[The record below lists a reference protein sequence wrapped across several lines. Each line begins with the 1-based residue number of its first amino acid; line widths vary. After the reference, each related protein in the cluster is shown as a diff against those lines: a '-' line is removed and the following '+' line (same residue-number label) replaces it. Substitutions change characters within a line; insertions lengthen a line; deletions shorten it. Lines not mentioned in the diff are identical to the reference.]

1 MNSKVFTHKFIE
13 LKQAERVDGFYQTP
27 DGKFPSV
34 TTVVGWK
41 KNQFFAE
48 WRKNNPKE
56 AVRTRNRGT
65 KLHSLI
71 ESYLLNTPEF
81 NKDQDPYTLDLFSQ
95 IHTEIDKIDNIRAV
109 EGFLWSKPLRIA
121 GRADCIAEYNNILS
135 VIDFK
140 GSTKPKRKDDIH
152 NYFLQATAY
161 AVMWEERT
169 GEKVPQIVIL
179 ISCDDGTTQVFTE
192 NPNTYKK
199 DLAIAIKEWR
209 NEYEPRQC
217 EQEKQS

>member
-1 MNSKVFTHKFIE
+1 MNTKQFNHNFTK
-13 LKQAERVDGFYQTP
+13 LQQAERIDGFYQTQ
-27 DGKFPSV
+27 DGRFPSV

-56 AVRTRNRGT
+56 AIRTRNRGI

-71 ESYLLNTPEF
+71 ETYLLNESKLTE
-81 NKDQDPYTLDLFSQ
+81 QDPYTLDLFSQ
-95 IHTEIDKIDNIRAV
+95 LQTHIDHIDNIKSL

-121 GRADCIAEYNNILS
+121 GRVDCISEYKGTPS

-140 GSTKPKRKDDIH
+140 GSTKPKRKQDIH

-161 AVMWEERT
+161 AIMWEEQT
-169 GEKVPQIVIL
+169 GESIPQIVIL
-179 ISCDDGTTQVFTE
+179 ISCDDGTTQEFVEPTK
-192 NPNTYKK
+192 TYKK
-199 DLAIAIKEWR
+199 DLAVAIKEWR
-209 NEYEPRQC
+209 DEFEPKQC
-217 EQEKQS
+217 K

>member
-1 MNSKVFTHKFIE
+1 MEIKQFKHNFIE
-13 LKQAERVDGFYQTP
+13 LPKGERVDGFYQTP

-56 AVRTRNRGT
+56 AIRTRNRGT

-71 ESYLLNTPEF
+71 ENYINNTPEF
-81 NKDQDPYTLDLFSQ
+81 AKDKDPYTLDLFYQFQEQ
-95 IHTEIDKIDNIRAV
+95 INKIDNIRAV
-109 EGFLWSKPLRIA
+109 EGFLWSKPLRLA
-121 GRADCIAEYNNILS
+121 GRVDCIAEYDGTLS

-140 GSTKPKRKDDIH
+140 GSTKPKKKEDIQ

-161 AVMWEERT
+161 AAMWQERV
-169 GEKVPQIVIL
+169 GEKINQIVIL
-179 ISCDDGTTQVFTE
+179 ISCDDGTTQVFIE
-192 NPNTYKK
+192 KANNYKK
-199 DLAIAIKEWR
+199 LLAETIVEWR
-209 NEYEPRQC
+209 NEYEPKQC
-217 EQEKQS
+217 K

>member
-1 MNSKVFTHKFIE
+1 MSAKHFNHQIIE
-13 LKQAERVDGFYQTP
+13 LPQAERIDGFYQTP

-65 KLHSLI
+65 RLHSLI
-71 ESYLLNTPEF
+71 ENYIKNNSEYKTN
-81 NKDQDPYTLDLFSQ
+81 QDPYTLDLFNQ
-95 IHTEIDKIDNIRAV
+95 IQTNVDRIDNIRAV

-121 GRADCIAEYNNILS
+121 GRADCIAEFDGVPS

-169 GEKVPQIVIL
+169 GEKIPQLVIL
-179 ISCDDGTTQVFTE
+179 ISCDDGTTQVFIE
-192 NPNTYKK
+192 NTKDYKK
-199 DLAIAIKEWR
+199 DLAVAIKEWR
-209 NEYEPRQC
+209 DEYEPKQC
-217 EQEKQS
+217 KQA

>member
-1 MNSKVFTHKFIE
+1 MRTKTFTHNFQKLE
-13 LKQAERVDGFYQTP
+13 QGERVDGFYQTP

-56 AVRTRNRGT
+56 AIRTRNRGT

-71 ESYLLNTPEF
+71 EKYVLNDVEF
-81 NKDQDPYTLDLFSQ
+81 LNNQDPYTLDLFCQ
-95 IHTEIDKIDNIRAV
+95 LQTEINKIDNVRSI
-109 EGFLWSKPLRIA
+109 EGFLWSKPLRLA
-121 GRADCIAEYNNILS
+121 GRVDCIAEYDEVLS

-161 AVMWEERT
+161 AEMWHERT
-169 GEKVPQIVIL
+169 GEKITQIVIL
-179 ISCDDGTTQVFTE
+179 ITCDDGTVQTFVEDTK
-192 NPNTYKK
+192 NYKK
-199 DLAIAIKEWR
+199 DLAVAIKEWR
-209 NEYEPRQC
+209 DEYEPKQC
-217 EQEKQS
+217 E

>member
-1 MNSKVFTHKFIE
+1 MSAKHFNHK
-13 LKQAERVDGFYQTP
+13 LVQLPQAERIDGFYQTP
-27 DGKFPSV
+27 DGRFPSV

-41 KNQFFAE
+41 KNQFFAD

-56 AVRTRNRGT
+56 AIRTRNRGT

-71 ESYLLNTPEF
+71 ENYIKNNPEY
-81 NKDQDPYTLDLFSQ
+81 KTGQDLYTLDLFNQ
-95 IHTEIDKIDNIRAV
+95 IHPEIDKIDNIRAI

-121 GRADCIAEYNNILS
+121 GRVDCIAEYNGALS

-161 AVMWEERT
+161 ACMWEERT
-169 GEKVPQIVIL
+169 GEKIPQIVIL

-192 NPNTYKK
+192 KTKTYKK
-199 DLAIAIKEWR
+199 DLAVAIKEWR
-209 NEYEPRQC
+209 DEYEPRQC
-217 EQEKQS
+217 KQT

>member
-1 MNSKVFTHKFIE
+1 MNDKLFNHKFVE
-13 LKQAERVDGFYQTP
+13 LPQAERIDGFYQTP

-71 ESYLLNTPEF
+71 ENYIKNNPEYK
-81 NKDQDPYTLDLFSQ
+81 NNQDLYTLDLFNQ
-95 IHTEIDKIDNIRAV
+95 LQTNINKIDNVRAI

-121 GRADCIAEYNNILS
+121 GRVDCIAEYDGELS

-140 GSTKPKRKDDIH
+140 GSTKSKRKDDIH

-161 AVMWEERT
+161 ACMWEERT
-169 GEKVPQIVIL
+169 GEKIPQIVIL
-179 ISCDDGTTQVFTE
+179 ISCDDGTVQAFIESTK
-192 NPNTYKK
+192 NYKK
-199 DLAIAIKEWR
+199 DLAVAIKEWR
-209 NEYEPRQC
+209 DEYEPKQC
-217 EQEKQS
+217 K

>member
-1 MNSKVFTHKFIE
+1 MNIKVFTHNLIE
-13 LKQAERVDGFYQTP
+13 LPSGERIDGFYQTP

-56 AVRTRNRGT
+56 AARTRIRGT

-71 ESYLLNTPEF
+71 ENYIKNNP
-81 NKDQDPYTLDLFSQ
+81 NYRDNQDPYTLDLFVQ
-95 IHTEIDKIDNIRAV
+95 IQNNIDKIDNIKSI
-109 EGFLWSKPLRIA
+109 EGFLWSKPLRLA
-121 GRADCIAEYNNILS
+121 GRADCIAEFDGIPS

-140 GSTKPKRKDDIH
+140 GSTKPKRKEDIH

-161 AVMWEERT
+161 ACMWEERT
-169 GEKVPQIVIL
+169 GEKIPQIVIL
-179 ISCDDGTTQVFTE
+179 ISCDDGTVQTFVEQAK
-192 NPNTYKK
+192 NYKK

-209 NEYEPRQC
+209 DEYEPKQC
-217 EQEKQS
+217 KQT

>member
-1 MNSKVFTHKFIE
+1 MNTKVFTHKLVNLE
-13 LKQAERVDGFYQTP
+13 QSERIDGFYQTP
-27 DGKFPSV
+27 EGRFPSV

-81 NKDQDPYTLDLFSQ
+81 NKDKDPYTLDLFNQ
-95 IHTEIDKIDNIRAV
+95 IQENIDKIDNIRSI
-109 EGFLWSKPLRIA
+109 EGFLWSKPLRMA
-121 GRADCIAEYNNILS
+121 GRSDCIAEYEGVLS

-140 GSTKPKRKDDIH
+140 GSTKPKRKEDIH
-152 NYFLQATAY
+152 SYFLQATAY

-169 GEKVPQIVIL
+169 GEKIPQIVIL
-179 ISCDDGTTQVFTE
+179 ISCDDGTTQVFVE
-192 NPNTYKK
+192 QPRHYKK

-209 NEYEPRQC
+209 DEYEPKQC
-217 EQEKQS
+217 EQA

>member
-1 MNSKVFTHKFIE
+1 
-13 LKQAERVDGFYQTP
+13 
-27 DGKFPSV
+27 V

-41 KNQFFAE
+41 KNQFFAQ

-71 ESYLLNTPEF
+71 ENYIKNNPEYRTG
-81 NKDQDPYTLDLFSQ
+81 QDLYTLDLFGQ
-95 IHTEIDKIDNIRAV
+95 IQGEVDKIDNIRAV

-121 GRADCIAEYNNILS
+121 GRVDCVAEYNGTLS
-135 VIDFK
+135 IIDFK

-161 AVMWEERT
+161 ACMWEERT
-169 GEKVPQIVIL
+169 GEKIPQIVIL
-179 ISCDDGTTQVFTE
+179 ITCDDGTTQVFAE
-192 NPNTYKK
+192 SPNQYKK
-199 DLAIAIKEWR
+199 DLAVAIKEWR
-209 NEYEPRQC
+209 DEYEPKQC
-217 EQEKQS
+217 KST

>member
-1 MNSKVFTHKFIE
+1 MRTKTFIHNLQKLE
-13 LKQAERVDGFYQTP
+13 QGERVDGFYQTP

-56 AVRTRNRGT
+56 AIRTRNRGT

-71 ESYLLNTPEF
+71 EKYVLNEPEF
-81 NKDQDPYTLDLFSQ
+81 LNNQDPYTLDLFCQ
-95 IHTEIDKIDNIRAV
+95 LQTQIDKIDNIRAI
-109 EGFLWSKPLRIA
+109 EGFLWSKPLRLA
-121 GRADCIAEYNNILS
+121 GRVDCIAEYDGILS

-161 AVMWEERT
+161 AEMWHERT
-169 GEKVPQIVIL
+169 GEKINQIVIL
-179 ISCDDGTTQVFTE
+179 ITCDDGTVQTFIEDTKS
-192 NPNTYKK
+192 YKK
-199 DLAIAIKEWR
+199 DLAVAIKEWR
-209 NEYEPRQC
+209 DEYEPRKC
-217 EQEKQS
+217 E

>member
-1 MNSKVFTHKFIE
+1 MNIKVFNHKPVE
-13 LKQAERVDGFYQTP
+13 LQSGERIDGFYQTP
-27 DGKFPSV
+27 DGRFPSV

-56 AVRTRNRGT
+56 AIRTRNRGT

-71 ESYLLNTPEF
+71 ENYIKNNPEF
-81 NKDQDPYTLDLFSQ
+81 TKDQDLYTLDLFTQ
-95 IHTEIDKIDNIRAV
+95 IQKEVNKIDNIRTV

-121 GRADCIAEYNNILS
+121 GRADCIAEYNEILS

-161 AVMWEERT
+161 ACMWEERT
-169 GEKVPQIVIL
+169 GEKIPQIVIL
-179 ISCDDGTTQVFTE
+179 ITCDDGTTQVFVEDTKM
-192 NPNTYKK
+192 YKK
-199 DLAIAIKEWR
+199 DLAVAIKEWR
-209 NEYEPRQC
+209 DEYEPRQC
-217 EQEKQS
+217 KQA

>member
-1 MNSKVFTHKFIE
+1 MNSKVFTHK
-13 LKQAERVDGFYQTP
+13 LVDLPQAERVDGFYQTP
-27 DGKFPSV
+27 DGRFPSV

-56 AVRTRNRGT
+56 AIRTRNRGT
-65 KLHSLI
+65 KLHTLI
-71 ESYLLNTPEF
+71 EHYIKNNPEYV
-81 NKDQDPYTLDLFSQ
+81 NQQDPYTLDLFYQ
-95 IHTEIDKIDNIRAV
+95 IQNEINKIDNIRAI

-121 GRADCIAEYNNILS
+121 GRADCIAEYNGALS

-161 AVMWEERT
+161 SAMWEERT
-169 GEKVPQIVIL
+169 GEKIPQIVIL
-179 ISCDDGTTQVFTE
+179 ITCDDGTVQTFIEQTKH
-192 NPNTYKK
+192 YKK
-199 DLAIAIKEWR
+199 DLAVAIKEWR
-209 NEYEPRQC
+209 DEYEPRQC
-217 EQEKQS
+217 KQA

>member
-1 MNSKVFTHKFIE
+1 MSAKHFNHQLVQ
-13 LKQAERVDGFYQTP
+13 LPQAERIDGFYQTP
-27 DGKFPSV
+27 DGRFPSV

-41 KNQFFAE
+41 KNQFFAQ

-56 AVRTRNRGT
+56 AIRTRNRGT

-71 ESYLLNTPEF
+71 ENYIKNDPEYR
-81 NKDQDPYTLDLFSQ
+81 NNQDPYTLDLFNQ
-95 IHTEIDKIDNIRAV
+95 FQNNINKIDNIRAI

-121 GRADCIAEYNNILS
+121 GRVDCIAEYDGVLS

-161 AVMWEERT
+161 ACMWEERT
-169 GEKVPQIVIL
+169 GEKIPQITIL
-179 ISCDDGTTQVFTE
+179 ITCDDGTVQVFTE
-192 NPNTYKK
+192 HTKDYKK

-209 NEYEPRQC
+209 DEYEPKQC
-217 EQEKQS
+217 KQA

>member
-1 MNSKVFTHKFIE
+1 MSVKLFNHK
-13 LKQAERVDGFYQTP
+13 LVDLPQAERIDGFYQTP
-27 DGKFPSV
+27 DGRFPSV

-56 AVRTRNRGT
+56 AIRTRNRGT

-71 ESYLLNTPEF
+71 ESYIKNTPEF
-81 NKDQDPYTLDLFSQ
+81 SKDQDLYTLDLFNQ
-95 IHTEIDKIDNIRAV
+95 IQTEINKIDNIRAI

-121 GRADCIAEYNNILS
+121 GRADCIAEYNGVLS
-135 VIDFK
+135 VVDFK

-161 AVMWEERT
+161 ACMWEERT
-169 GEKVPQIVIL
+169 GEKIPQIVIL
-179 ISCDDGTTQVFTE
+179 ISCDDGTTQVFVEETRK
-192 NPNTYKK
+192 YKK
-199 DLAIAIKEWR
+199 DLAVAIKEWR
-209 NEYEPRQC
+209 DEYEPRKC
-217 EQEKQS
+217 K

>member
-1 MNSKVFTHKFIE
+1 MRTKTFIHNLQKLE
-13 LKQAERVDGFYQTP
+13 QAERVDGFYQTP

-56 AVRTRNRGT
+56 AIRTRNRGT
-65 KLHSLI
+65 KLRGLI
-71 ESYLLNTPEF
+71 EKYVLNDSEF
-81 NKDQDPYTLDLFSQ
+81 LNNQDPYTLDLFCQ
-95 IHTEIDKIDNIRAV
+95 LQAQIDKIDNVRAI
-109 EGFLWSKPLRIA
+109 EGFLWSKPLRLA
-121 GRADCIAEYNNILS
+121 GRVDCIAEYDGILS

-161 AVMWEERT
+161 AEMWHERT
-169 GEKVPQIVIL
+169 GEKIHQIVIL
-179 ISCDDGTTQVFTE
+179 ITCDDGTVQTFIEDTK
-192 NPNTYKK
+192 TYKK
-199 DLAIAIKEWR
+199 DLAVAIKEWR
-209 NEYEPRQC
+209 DEYEPRKC
-217 EQEKQS
+217 K

>member
-1 MNSKVFTHKFIE
+1 MNAKLFNHKLVE
-13 LKQAERVDGFYQTP
+13 LPQAERIDGFYQTP
-27 DGKFPSV
+27 DGRFPSV

-56 AVRTRNRGT
+56 AIRTRNRGT

-71 ESYLLNTPEF
+71 ETYLLNQPEF
-81 NKDQDPYTLDLFSQ
+81 DTADPYTLDLFNQ
-95 IHTEIDKIDNIRAV
+95 FQTEINKIDNIRSI

-121 GRADCIAEYNNILS
+121 GRADCIAEYDGVPS

-169 GEKVPQIVIL
+169 GEKIPQITIL
-179 ISCDDGTTQVFTE
+179 ISCDDGTVQVFTE
-192 NPNTYKK
+192 QTKNYKK
-199 DLAIAIKEWR
+199 DLAVAIKEWR
-209 NEYEPRQC
+209 NEYEPKQC
-217 EQEKQS
+217 EQA

>member
-1 MNSKVFTHKFIE
+1 MSTKLFTHAFVDL
-13 LKQAERVDGFYQTP
+13 LKGERVDGFYQTP

-71 ESYLLNTPEF
+71 ETYLLNTSDYS
-81 NKDQDPYTLDLFSQ
+81 KDKDPYTMDLFYQFQSN
-95 IHTEIDKIDNIRAV
+95 IDKIDNIRAL
-109 EGFLWSKPLRIA
+109 EGFLWSKPLRLA
-121 GRADCIAEYNNILS
+121 GRVDCIAEYDGVLS

-140 GSTKPKRKDDIH
+140 GSTKPKRKEDIE
-152 NYFLQATAY
+152 NYFMQATAY
-161 AVMWEERT
+161 AAMWQERT
-169 GEKVPQIVIL
+169 GEKIPQIVIL
-179 ISCDDGTTQVFTE
+179 ISCDDGTVQTFIE
-192 NPNTYKK
+192 NPNNYKK
-199 DLAIAIKEWR
+199 ALAHTIKEWR
-209 NEYEPRQC
+209 DEYEPRQC
-217 EQEKQS
+217 ES

>member
-1 MNSKVFTHKFIE
+1 MDIKVFTHKMIE
-13 LKQAERVDGFYQTP
+13 LPSAERVDGFYQTP

-56 AVRTRNRGT
+56 AQRTRVRGT

-71 ESYLLNTPEF
+71 EHYIKNNPDFKKE
-81 NKDQDPYTLDLFSQ
+81 QDLYTLDLFGQ
-95 IHTEIDKIDNIRAV
+95 IQSEVNKIDNIRAI

-121 GRADCIAEYNNILS
+121 GRVDCIAEYDGQLS

-140 GSTKPKRKDDIH
+140 GSTKPKRKEDIH

-161 AVMWEERT
+161 ACMWEEQT
-169 GEKVPQIVIL
+169 GEKIPQIVIL
-179 ISCDDGTTQVFTE
+179 ITCDDGTTQVFIE
-192 NPNTYKK
+192 KPLTYKK
-199 DLAIAIKEWR
+199 DLAVAIKEWR
-209 NEYEPRQC
+209 DEYEPKQC
-217 EQEKQS
+217 K

>member
-1 MNSKVFTHKFIE
+1 MIKNFNHNFIK
-13 LKQAERVDGFYQTP
+13 LPTGERIDGFYDTP

-56 AVRTRNRGT
+56 AIRTRNRGT

-71 ESYLLNTPEF
+71 ETYLLNTPEF
-81 NKDQDPYTLDLFSQ
+81 NKNIDPYTLDLFYQ
-95 IHTEIDKIDNIRAV
+95 MQDYVNKIDNIKAI
-109 EGFLWSKPLRIA
+109 EGFLWSKPLRMA
-121 GRADCIAEYNNILS
+121 GRADCIAEYDGKLS

-140 GSTKPKRKDDIH
+140 GSTKTKRKEDIDS
-152 NYFLQATAY
+152 YFLQATAY

-169 GEKVPQIVIL
+169 GEKISQIVIL
-179 ISCDDGTTQVFTE
+179 ISCDDGTTQTFIE
-192 NPNTYKK
+192 DPKNYKK
-199 DLAIAIKEWR
+199 RLAIAIKEWR
-209 NEYEPRQC
+209 DEYEPKQC
-217 EQEKQS
+217 K

>member
-1 MNSKVFTHKFIE
+1 MNTKVFKHKLVNLE
-13 LKQAERVDGFYQTP
+13 QSERVDGFYQTP
-27 DGKFPSV
+27 EGRFPSV

-71 ESYLLNTPEF
+71 ETYLLNEPKFDTA
-81 NKDQDPYTLDLFSQ
+81 DPYTLDLFNQ
-95 IHTEIDKIDNIRAV
+95 FQTEINKIDNIRSI

-121 GRADCIAEYNNILS
+121 GRADCIAEYDGVPS

-169 GEKVPQIVIL
+169 GEKIPHITIL
-179 ISCDDGTTQVFTE
+179 ISCDDGTVQVFTE
-192 NPNTYKK
+192 QTKNYKK
-199 DLAIAIKEWR
+199 DLAVAIKEWR
-209 NEYEPRQC
+209 DEYEPKQC
-217 EQEKQS
+217 EQA

>member
-1 MNSKVFTHKFIE
+1 MNAKLFNHKLVE
-13 LKQAERVDGFYQTP
+13 LPQAERIDGFYQTP
-27 DGKFPSV
+27 DGRFPSV

-56 AVRTRNRGT
+56 AIRTRNRGT

-71 ESYLLNTPEF
+71 ETYLLNQPKFDTA
-81 NKDQDPYTLDLFSQ
+81 DPYTLDLFNQ
-95 IHTEIDKIDNIRAV
+95 FQTEINKIDNIRSI
-109 EGFLWSKPLRIA
+109 EGFLWSKSLRIA
-121 GRADCIAEYNNILS
+121 GRADCIAEYDGVPS

-169 GEKVPQIVIL
+169 GEKIPQITIL
-179 ISCDDGTTQVFTE
+179 ISCDDGTVQVFTE
-192 NPNTYKK
+192 QTKNYKK
-199 DLAIAIKEWR
+199 DLAVAIKEWR
-209 NEYEPRQC
+209 DEYEPKQC
-217 EQEKQS
+217 EQA

>member
-1 MNSKVFTHKFIE
+1 MNAKLFNHKLVE
-13 LKQAERVDGFYQTP
+13 LPQAERIDGFYQTP
-27 DGKFPSV
+27 DGRFPSV

-56 AVRTRNRGT
+56 ATRTRNRGT

-71 ESYLLNTPEF
+71 ETYLLNQPKFDTA
-81 NKDQDPYTLDLFSQ
+81 DPYTLDLFNQ
-95 IHTEIDKIDNIRAV
+95 FQTEINKIDNIRSI

-121 GRADCIAEYNNILS
+121 GRADCIAEYDGVPS

-169 GEKVPQIVIL
+169 GEKIPQITIL
-179 ISCDDGTTQVFTE
+179 ISCDDGTVQVFTE
-192 NPNTYKK
+192 QTKNYKK
-199 DLAIAIKEWR
+199 DLAVAIKEWR
-209 NEYEPRQC
+209 NEYEPKQC
-217 EQEKQS
+217 EQA

>member
-1 MNSKVFTHKFIE
+1 MNAKLFNHKLVE
-13 LKQAERVDGFYQTP
+13 LPKAERIDGFYQTP
-27 DGKFPSV
+27 DGRFPSV

-71 ESYLLNTPEF
+71 ETYLLNEPKFDTA
-81 NKDQDPYTLDLFSQ
+81 DPYTLDLFNQFQ
-95 IHTEIDKIDNIRAV
+95 IKIDKIDNIRSI

-121 GRADCIAEYNNILS
+121 GRADCIAEYDGVPS

-169 GEKVPQIVIL
+169 GEKIPQITIL
-179 ISCDDGTTQVFTE
+179 ISCDDGTVQVFTE
-192 NPNTYKK
+192 QTKNYKK

-209 NEYEPRQC
+209 DEYEPKQC
-217 EQEKQS
+217 EQA

>member
-1 MNSKVFTHKFIE
+1 MSAKHFHHQLIE
-13 LKQAERVDGFYQTP
+13 LPQAERVDGFYQTP

-65 KLHSLI
+65 RLHSLI
-71 ESYLLNTPEF
+71 ETYLLNDPKFDT
-81 NKDQDPYTLDLFSQ
+81 QDPYTLDLFYQ
-95 IHTEIDKIDNIRAV
+95 IQKNIDRIDNIRAI
-109 EGFLWSKPLRIA
+109 EGFLWSKPLRLA
-121 GRADCIAEYNNILS
+121 GRADCIAEFDGVPS

-169 GEKVPQIVIL
+169 GEKIPQLAIL
-179 ISCDDGTTQVFTE
+179 ISCDDGTTQVFVEHTK
-192 NPNTYKK
+192 NYKK
-199 DLAIAIKEWR
+199 DLAVAIKEWR
-209 NEYEPRQC
+209 DEYEPKQC
-217 EQEKQS
+217 K

>member
-1 MNSKVFTHKFIE
+1 MSAKLFNHQIVE
-13 LKQAERVDGFYQTP
+13 LPQAERVDGFYQTP
-27 DGKFPSV
+27 DGRFPSV

-56 AVRTRNRGT
+56 AIRTRNRGT
-65 KLHSLI
+65 RLHSLI
-71 ESYLLNTPEF
+71 EHYIKNEPQF
-81 NKDQDPYTLDLFSQ
+81 ADKQDPYTLDLFYQ
-95 IHTEIDKIDNIRAV
+95 IQKSVDRIDNVRAI

-121 GRADCIAEYNNILS
+121 GRVDCIAEYDGVPS

-169 GEKVPQIVIL
+169 GEKIPQIVIL
-179 ISCDDGTTQVFTE
+179 ITCDDGTTQVFVEQTKD
-192 NPNTYKK
+192 YKK
-199 DLAIAIKEWR
+199 DLAVAIKEWR
-209 NEYEPRQC
+209 DEYEPKQC
-217 EQEKQS
+217 Q

>member
-1 MNSKVFTHKFIE
+1 MSAKHFSHQIVD
-13 LKQAERVDGFYQTP
+13 LPQAERIDGFYQTP

-41 KNQFFAE
+41 KNQFFAQ
-48 WRKNNPKE
+48 WRKDNPKE
-56 AVRTRNRGT
+56 AIRTRNRGT
-65 KLHSLI
+65 RLHSLI
-71 ESYLLNTPEF
+71 ENYIKNNPEYKT
-81 NKDQDPYTLDLFSQ
+81 NQDPYTLDLFNQ
-95 IHTEIDKIDNIRAV
+95 IQTNIDRIDNIRAV

-121 GRADCIAEYNNILS
+121 GRADCIAEFDGVPS

-169 GEKVPQIVIL
+169 GEKIPQLVIL
-179 ISCDDGTTQVFTE
+179 ISCDDGTTQVFVE
-192 NPNTYKK
+192 NTKDYKK
-199 DLAIAIKEWR
+199 DLAVAIKEWR
-209 NEYEPRQC
+209 DEYEPKQC
-217 EQEKQS
+217 KQA

>member
-1 MNSKVFTHKFIE
+1 MNVKLFNHKPIE
-13 LKQAERVDGFYQTP
+13 LPQAERIDGFYQTP
-27 DGKFPSV
+27 DGRFPSV

-71 ESYLLNTPEF
+71 ESYIKNTPEF
-81 NKDQDPYTLDLFSQ
+81 SKNQDLYTLDLFNQ
-95 IHTEIDKIDNIRAV
+95 IQSEINKIDNIRAV

-121 GRADCIAEYNNILS
+121 GRADCIAEYNDVLS

-161 AVMWEERT
+161 ACMWEERT
-169 GEKVPQIVIL
+169 GEKIPQIVIL
-179 ISCDDGTTQVFTE
+179 ISCDDGTTQVFVEETKK
-192 NPNTYKK
+192 YKK
-199 DLAIAIKEWR
+199 DLAVAIKEWR
-209 NEYEPRQC
+209 DEYEPRKC
-217 EQEKQS
+217 K